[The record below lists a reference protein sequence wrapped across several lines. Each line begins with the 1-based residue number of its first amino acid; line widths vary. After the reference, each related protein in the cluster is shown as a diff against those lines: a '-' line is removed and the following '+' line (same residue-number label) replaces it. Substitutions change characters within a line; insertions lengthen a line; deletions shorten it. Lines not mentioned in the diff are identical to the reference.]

1 MQPAAHITVLAALR
15 SEVARLE
22 HRITAG
28 CREKVVS
35 FGLAAV
41 DAALLGSG
49 LALGALHEVAG
60 IGSQVEHA
68 AAAASLVA
76 GRVPGEVLWVLE
88 QADIHPLALAAVGL
102 TPDRVVYVRARKPQT
117 VLLVLEEGLRHR
129 GLAGVVAEFQRRA
142 GADRVSPAA
151 IGGRTLWRHRV
162 PAPAKQVL
170 RQPGVA

>member
-60 IGSQVEHA
+60 I
-68 AAAASLVA
+68 